1 VNVDGAPAD
10 AALIVPDWPAPSNV
24 RACVTTRALHGSSS
38 APFDRFNLGT
48 RCGDEPRAVAANRA
62 ALIARAGLPG
72 PPRWLR
78 QVHGIAVHEAHS
90 TPVETEPEADAAV
103 TTQPGVVLAVL
114 TADCLPVL
122 FCAGDGSAVAVA
134 HAGWRGLAAG
144 VLEATIASLR
154 LAPSRLIAWIGPAI
168 GGASYEVG
176 DEVRA
181 AFVDTEAAAAG
192 AFVATRPGHWCCD
205 LPALARRR
213 LAAAGVACAH
223 GGAFDTFRDARFY
236 SYRRSRETG
245 RFATLVWI
253 KPGDPGRG

>member
-1 VNVDGAPAD
+1 
-10 AALIVPDWPAPSNV
+10 LLVPDWPAPSNV
-24 RACVTTRALHGSSS
+24 HACVTTRALHGRSL

-48 RCGDEPRAVAANRA
+48 RCGDEPLAVAANRA
-62 ALIARAGLPG
+62 ALIAYAALPA

-90 TPVETEPEADAAV
+90 TPIGTEPEADAAV
-103 TTQPGVVLAVL
+103 TTQSGVVLAVL

-122 FCAGDGSAVAVA
+122 FCAEDGSAVAVA
-134 HAGWRGLAAG
+134 HAGGRGLAAG
-144 VLEATIASLR
+144 VLESTIASLR
-154 LAPSRLIAWIGPAI
+154 VAPSRLIAWIGPAI

-176 DEVRA
+176 DEVRG
-181 AFVDTEAAAAG
+181 AFVDAEAGAAG

-213 LAAAGVACAH
+213 LVAAGVTRVQ
-223 GGAFDTFRDARFY
+223 GGGFDTFRDARFY

-253 KPGDPGRG
+253 EPGDPGRG

>member
-1 VNVDGAPAD
+1 MNADGALAD
-10 AALIVPDWPAPSNV
+10 GALLVPDWPAPSNV
-24 RACVTTRALHGSSS
+24 RACVTTRLLVGRSL

-48 RCGDEPRAVAANRA
+48 RCGDEPHAVAANRD
-62 ALIARAGLPG
+62 ALMLHAGLPA

-78 QVHGIAVHEAHS
+78 QVHGVAVHEAQA
-90 TPVETEPEADAAV
+90 TPIDAEPEADAAV

-122 FCAGDGSAVAVA
+122 FCADDGSAVAVA

-154 LAPSRLIAWIGPAI
+154 MAPSRLIVWIGPAI

-181 AFVDTEAAAAG
+181 AFVDAEAGATE
-192 AFVATRPGHWCCD
+192 AFVATRAGHWCCD

-213 LAAAGVACAH
+213 LAVAGVDRVQ

-245 RFATLVWI
+245 RFATLAWI
-253 KPGDPGRG
+253 EPGPG